1 MVFLC
6 GEPMTVTNRLRRQ
19 ARMSEPA
26 AAPEPRTIGPG
37 RRHPIDSWLPGLLHY
52 LCALE
57 ALPDASILLAVLTFI
72 WCVVPEEL
80 LGDGASHG
88 GRPVTHHGC

>member
-37 RRHPIDSWLPGLLHY
+37 RRHPINSWLPSLLHY

-57 ALPDASILLAVLTFI
+57 ALRDASILLAVLTFI
-72 WCVVPEEL
+72 W
-80 LGDGASHG
+80 
-88 GRPVTHHGC
+88 

>member
-6 GEPMTVTNRLRRQ
+6 GEPMTVTNRLHAGP

-37 RRHPIDSWLPGLLHY
+37 RRHAHKLIAGFLAFFTT
-52 LCALE
+52 CA
-57 ALPDASILLAVLTFI
+57 PWRHCQMQASF
-72 WCVVPEEL
+72 WRC
-80 LGDGASHG
+80 
-88 GRPVTHHGC
+88 